1 MSSENISSSTP
12 TTIVSIT
19 DSLTAL
25 GLRLTGISNSYEGET
40 KEETEKII
48 KEVVND
54 PSVAVIII
62 TQPIAQD
69 NYSLI
74 QYLSSTMAFPIFTN
88 PPDLSC
94 TLPVLR
100 FQIPLSILYSP
111 NTVMSPTNMNIY
123 IPRS

>member
-1 MSSENISSSTP
+1 MSSENILSSTP

-40 KEETEKII
+40 KEETEKLI
-48 KEVVND
+48 KEVVDD

-74 QYLSSTMAFPIFTN
+74 QFLSSTRAFPIFVEI
-88 PPDLSC
+88 PDIQGHQEGKQDRIRDLIRQAVGID
-94 TLPVLR
+94 L
-100 FQIPLSILYSP
+100 
-111 NTVMSPTNMNIY
+111 NA
-123 IPRS
+123 